1 MLDLLFPPS
10 CMLCD
15 EPGCSLCGACV
26 QRLEPPC
33 NIDPP
38 AGIDSLRA
46 ICAYE
51 GAGRRLVL
59 ALKQGNRRDGVPLL
73 GTALAE
79 AIAVELVGA
88 ARHAAD
94 DQGYGDRPS
103 AAEDLVVT
111 TRTPGPPLSGV
122 TWAPTTPRRRR
133 HRELRPVTRSSPQ
146 RWPAR
151 WGCGPGVA
159 CGVPAMRRWASTWP
173 TAGRTRPSAPPG
185 RRRSAPS
192 AHRPRAA
199 RYVVLVDD
207 VVTTGATMSAAATA
221 LRGAGAASVI
231 GAAIAIT
238 P

>member
-15 EPGCSLCGACV
+15 EPGCGLCGACV

-33 NIDPP
+33 SIDPP
-38 AGIDSLRA
+38 AGIDSLHA

-59 ALKQGNRRDGVPLL
+59 ALKRGNRRDGVPLL

-88 ARHAAD
+88 AGHAAD

-103 AAEDLVVT
+103 AARDLVVT

-133 HRELRPVTRSSPQ
+133 HRGYDQSQLLAAVVARATGLR
-146 RWPAR
+146 AR
-151 WGCGPGVA
+151 RCL
-159 CGVPAMRRWASTWP
+159 RRTSDAQM
-173 TAGRTRPSAPPG
+173 GLDV
-185 RRRSAPS
+185 
-192 AHRPRAA
+192 AHRRANPTFGA
-199 RYVVLVDD
+199 AGSAEVRPERTPSRALHGTWVLVDD